1 MTASSVPQRA
11 FLCRCRSPFPSWSF
25 FEPLVVALMLLLLF
39 AESDSCGPPP
49 RFSTMKTDDIQESY
63 SPGDEVVY
71 KCRLGFRHILN
82 LPLMTVCQEDN
93 TWGFLQE
100 ACERKLCR
108 HPAEPMNGMVNAL
121 NETFEFGSQ
130 IEYVCNEGF
139 RLIGTKILH
148 CEISGNTVEWSDSPP
163 HCDKILCLPP
173 ARIENGHY
181 TNSGKDTYEYNEVV
195 TYSCNPVS
203 SPDKYSLIGNSQLIC
218 TDTGEWS
225 SSPPKCEVVKCVYPK
240 VPNGKL
246 TSGFGTTFLYKATVT
261 FECEKNFN
269 LQGSSR
275 VTCEANSKWNPP
287 LPECVPVST
296 TPVSTPSST
305 KTSTLPGSV
314 PPSHKPPVSTEHPG
328 VFPVPT
334 EPPSSKPLGAGLI
347 AVIVIIILVGI
358 TIIVILLYILLRK
371 RKRGNREIKAEY
383 TTCQNKSTTSGE

>member
-63 SPGDEVVY
+63 SPGDKVVY

-181 TNSGKDTYEYNEVV
+181 TNSGKDIYEYNEVV

-218 TDTGEWS
+218 TDAGEWN
-225 SSPPKCEVVKCVYPK
+225 SSPPKCEVVKCVYPY

-275 VTCEANSKWNPP
+275 VTCEANSEWNPP
-287 LPECVPVST
+287 LPECVP
-296 TPVSTPSST
+296 
-305 KTSTLPGSV
+305 
-314 PPSHKPPVSTEHPG
+314 G
-328 VFPVPT
+328 VVPVPT
-334 EPPSSKPLGAGLI
+334 EPPSSKPLGADLI
-347 AVIVIIILVGI
+347 AVIVITTLVGI
-358 TIIVILLYILLRK
+358 TIIVILLYILLRR

-383 TTCQNKSTTSGE
+383 TTSQNKSTTSGE